1 MTTGWFVLFAESP
14 ENTLENIGQWI
25 EQAQDGYGKA
35 RKRLPDKRG
44 DLLRQIEMVRE
55 LGVENSKEL
64 PEAMKKGL

>member
-1 MTTGWFVLFAESP
+1 MTAGWFVLFAESP

-25 EQAQDGYGKA
+25 EQAQDGYGEA
-35 RKRLPDKRG
+35 WKRLPDKRG